1 MYILY
6 WPSIASTARAGTW
19 QLQTLP
25 IRLHKRKQGQPHLS
39 TTDTLLLQ
47 ASLAVT
53 LQSLRSHPHFHNMLA
68 SLPPSSFT
76 CPAPPPPMMD
86 ILHMRIG
93 PSLLGNGRQELPV
106 QRACVVGSI
115 SYCLQRNPSLL
126 ASPVRSRASS
136 CPGDRWC
143 WRGKVTTLCGIGS

>member
-39 TTDTLLLQ
+39 TTATLLLQ
-47 ASLAVT
+47 TSLAIT
-53 LQSLRSHPHFHNMLA
+53 LQSVRPQPHCHNMLA

-76 CPAPPPPMMD
+76 RPAPPPLMMD
-86 ILHMRIG
+86 ILHTRIG
-93 PSLLGNGRQELPV
+93 PSLLGNEMQELSV
-106 QRACVVGSI
+106 QRACVVGSM
-115 SYCLQRNPSLL
+115 SCLQRNTSSL
-126 ASPVRSRASS
+126 ANPIRFRTSS

-143 WRGKVTTLCGIGS
+143 WRGEAT

>member
-1 MYILY
+1 VAAPN
-6 WPSIASTARAGTW
+6 PSYPPSQAQARPTA
-19 QLQTLP
+19 P
-25 IRLHKRKQGQPHLS
+25 LHNGHL
-39 TTDTLLLQ
+39 TPVD
-47 ASLAVT
+47 ALAVT
-53 LQSLRSHPHFHNMLA
+53 LQSLRSHPHRHNMLA

-86 ILHMRIG
+86 ILHTRIG
-93 PSLLGNGRQELPV
+93 PSLLGNEMQELPV

-126 ASPVRSRASS
+126 ASPVRFRAST

-143 WRGKVTTLCGIGS
+143 WRGEAITLCGTGRSS